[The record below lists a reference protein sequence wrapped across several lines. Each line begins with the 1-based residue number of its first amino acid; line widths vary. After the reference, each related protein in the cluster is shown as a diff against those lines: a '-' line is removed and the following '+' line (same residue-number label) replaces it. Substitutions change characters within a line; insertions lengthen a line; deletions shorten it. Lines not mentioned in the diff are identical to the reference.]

1 MITAIQEFQ
10 AQKISFAMLVRH
22 MVQHEWLLPSIEEQP
37 FLQQIEDDLYLSIS
51 TSREI
56 FEKIHTDPE
65 VKPIKKGFDWIFSN
79 LPEDLA
85 GILVDMKME
94 HAVQLPSQYFDFCK
108 QIIACSKI
116 ETIFSQQI
124 SQEDLLEA
132 LRSYSSYLLP
142 IIRDEEGTANIALAP
157 DHQNRQLIAVFTAP
171 DCFQAF
177 QIAAEGKLGNLT
189 VDEVSGEKL
198 FADLSQL
205 PIDGVVFNCYGPVQP
220 QAIGKYLIDSL
231 GSSPS

>member
-1 MITAIQEFQ
+1 MITAIQDFQ
-10 AQKISFAMLVRH
+10 AQKLSFAMLIRQ
-22 MVQHEWLLPSIEEQP
+22 MAQHEWLLPSIEEQP
-37 FLQQIEDDLYLSIS
+37 FLQQIDEQLFLSVSS
-51 TSREI
+51 TREM
-56 FEKIHTDPE
+56 FSKAHSDPE
-65 VKPIKKGFDWIFSN
+65 IKPIIKDFEWVINN

-85 GILVDMKME
+85 GLLIDMNTE
-94 HAVQLPSQYFDFCK
+94 HAIQLPAQYFGFCK

-116 ETIFSQQI
+116 ETIFTKEI
-124 SQEDLLEA
+124 SQEELLQT

-177 QIAAEGKLGNLT
+177 QKAAEGKLGNLT

-198 FADLSQL
+198 FTDLSQL
-205 PIDGVVFNCYGPVQP
+205 PIDGLVFNCYGPVQP
-220 QAIGKYLIDSL
+220 QAIGKSLINSL
-231 GSSPS
+231 GRIDN